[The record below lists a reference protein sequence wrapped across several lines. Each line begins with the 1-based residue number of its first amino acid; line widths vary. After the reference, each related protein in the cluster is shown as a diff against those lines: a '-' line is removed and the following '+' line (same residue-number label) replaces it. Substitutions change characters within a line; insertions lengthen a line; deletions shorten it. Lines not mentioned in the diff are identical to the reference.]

1 MTATTGYKD
10 EYTQIATI
18 FQTEWKEGSPLA
30 PITPIAWPGIPFTVP
45 LDANGEPVNHVRFFI
60 TNGDVFQISIG
71 APGSNVFRHV
81 GLLTVKIFTKSGL
94 GELPAKELADKF
106 CAIFRNKTYAGIR
119 FKEPSSVIM
128 GMSDDGFYQINA
140 FCSFERDSLL

>member
-1 MTATTGYKD
+1 MTTTSNYAE
-10 EYTQIATI
+10 EYAQIATI
-18 FQTEWKEGSPLA
+18 FSSEWVEGSPPEA
-30 PITPIAWPGIPFTVP
+30 ITPIAWPGIPFTVP

-71 APGSNVFRHV
+71 APGANVFRHT
-81 GLLTVKIFTKSGL
+81 GILTVKIFTKSGL
-94 GELPAKELADKF
+94 GELPAKQLADKF

-128 GMSDDGFYQINA
+128 GMTEDGFYQINA
-140 FCSFERDSLL
+140 FCAFERDSLL

>member
-1 MTATTGYKD
+1 MTATTNYKE
-10 EYTQIATI
+10 EYAQIATL
-18 FQTEWKEGSPLA
+18 FQNEWVTGSP
-30 PITPIAWPGIPFTVP
+30 PEPQTPIAWPGIPFTVP
-45 LDANGEPVNHVRFFI
+45 LNALGEPVNHVRFFI

-94 GELPAKELADKF
+94 GEIPAKELADKF
-106 CAIFRNKTYAGIR
+106 CSIFRNKTSAGIR

-128 GMSDDGFYQINA
+128 GTTEDGFYQINA
-140 FCSFERDSLL
+140 FCAFERDSLL

>member
-1 MTATTGYKD
+1 MTATTSYKD

-18 FQTEWKEGSPLA
+18 FRDEWKEDGEA
-30 PITPIAWPGIPFTVP
+30 ITPIAWPGLVFEVP
-45 LDANGEPVNHVRFFI
+45 NDVNGEPSNHVRFFI

-81 GLLTVKIFTKSGL
+81 GMLTIKIFTKSGL
-94 GELPAKELADKF
+94 GEIPAKELADKF
-106 CAIFRNKTYAGIR
+106 CSIFRNKTYAGIR

-128 GMSDDGFYQINA
+128 GMTDDGFYQVNA
-140 FCSFERDSLL
+140 FCAFERDSLL